1 MDISVRAC
9 SEQEAL
15 DYVRDPSVVKFLSLY
30 PDSIKNDFAMLVMD
44 EKLLVLAKAKKNKV
58 EIHVACKYR
67 DRATVRQTMQ
77 QGLEWFG
84 SRGFTTVW
92 TDAPDDRSALVKML
106 QSLNFRKEKQ
116 RWIWESERQF

>member
-15 DYVRDPSVVKFLSLY
+15 DYIQDRSVVKFLSLY
-30 PDSIKNDFAMLVMD
+30 PDSVKDDFAMLVMD

-84 SRGFTTVW
+84 ARGFTTVW
-92 TDAPDDRSALVKML
+92 TTAPDDRSSLIKML
-106 QSLNFRKEKQ
+106 QSLNFRKAKQ
-116 RWIWESERQF
+116 RWIWESKQQ